1 MDLGTNTVHLLVV
14 EVSGAAWRGL
24 HAEQRVTRLGEGQA
38 GTGILQP
45 AAMRRTVE
53 VVAAF
58 CRRAE
63 DLGVHDVRIVGTS
76 AVREAANGAEFLAQ
90 VRSSSS
96 RQVRV
101 ISGEEEARLT
111 LLGVTQGLP
120 DLKGHF
126 LLFDIGGGSTEFVLS
141 RAGRAPVAVSVKLG
155 VVELAERF
163 MNQGPVDPARYDAMA
178 AEVGARLA
186 AGLTE
191 PILRHGAP
199 ALVGSAGTVTTL
211 AALDLGLESYDPARV
226 HGHRLTR
233 VAVAGLSGRL
243 AALSLAE
250 RAVLPCL
257 ELGRADLIV
266 PGSAICLAAL
276 DRLGFDALVVSD
288 RGLREGILYEILAE
302 G

>member
-1 MDLGTNTVHLLVV
+1 M
-14 EVSGAAWRGL
+14 EASGADWRGL

-45 AAMRRTVE
+45 AAMRRTAE

-58 CRRAE
+58 CRLAD

-76 AVREAANGAEFLAQ
+76 AVREATNGAEFLAQ
-90 VRSSSS
+90 VRSSSG

-111 LLGVTQGLP
+111 LLGVTEGLP
-120 DLKGHF
+120 ELRGHF
-126 LLFDIGGGSTEFVLS
+126 LLFDIGGGSTEIVLS
-141 RAGRAPVAVSVKLG
+141 REGRASEAVSVKLG

-163 MNQGPVDPARYDAMA
+163 MDQGPVHHTGYEAMA

-186 AGLTE
+186 AGLTG
-191 PILRHGAP
+191 PILRHCAP

-233 VAVAGLSGRL
+233 VVVAGLVARL

-250 RAVLPCL
+250 RAALPCL
-257 ELGRADLIV
+257 EPGRADLII
-266 PGSAICLAAL
+266 PGSAICLAVL
-276 DRLGFDALVVSD
+276 RRLGFDAFVVSD

-302 G
+302 R